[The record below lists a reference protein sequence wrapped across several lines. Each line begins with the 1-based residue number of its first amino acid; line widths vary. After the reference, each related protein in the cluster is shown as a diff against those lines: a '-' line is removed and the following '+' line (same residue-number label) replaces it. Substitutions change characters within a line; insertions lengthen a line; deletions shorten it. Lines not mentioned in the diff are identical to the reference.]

1 MVYFDDA
8 SLGFVNENQSVWGCY
23 LHGIFD
29 NGAWRRTW
37 LNYLRNRRG
46 LSSLPT
52 GIANYREQREAN
64 LDKIADLVEEFLDLT
79 PLLNN

>member
-1 MVYFDDA
+1 M
-8 SLGFVNENQSVWGCY
+8 GIVNDNQSVWGCY

-52 GIANYREQREAN
+52 GITNYREQREVI
-64 LDKIADLVEEFLDLT
+64 LDKLADIVDEFVDLS
-79 PLLNN
+79 PLLNK